1 MQDGNCGFV
10 LPKHGNFK
18 YIDIDIGMH
27 FGVIDIIASLLSDDE
42 CLSELL
48 ENWITKKEKLKRH
61 FTVISVEQSDLLSL
75 SIEGLSKMKFDF
87 LDTYE

>member
-10 LPKHGNFK
+10 LPKHGMFK

-61 FTVISVEQSDLLSL
+61 FTVVSVEQSDLLSL